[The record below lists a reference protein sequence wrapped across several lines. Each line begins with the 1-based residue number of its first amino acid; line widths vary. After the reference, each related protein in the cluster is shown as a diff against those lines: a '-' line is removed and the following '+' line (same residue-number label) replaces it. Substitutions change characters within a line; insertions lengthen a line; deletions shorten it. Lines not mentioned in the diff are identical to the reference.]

1 MAQQRIDF
9 QSLPWESP
17 APGIRFK
24 AHVAEGKKIRL
35 LEFTDLLFEKDWCLK
50 GHLGYVLEGRMKIEF
65 QGVLLEYKAG
75 DGIFISEGEA
85 HKAQIAKGER
95 ALMIMFEKP

>member
-24 AHVAEGKKIRL
+24 AHVAEGRKIRL

-75 DGIFISEGEA
+75 DGIFISEGEG

>member
-1 MAQQRIDF
+1 MAHQRIDF

-24 AHVAEGKKIRL
+24 AHVVEGKKIRL
-35 LEFTDLLFEKDWCLK
+35 LEFTDQLFERDWCLK
-50 GHLGYVLEGRMKIEF
+50 EHFGYVLEGRLTIDF
-65 QGVLLEYKAG
+65 QGNIVEYEAG
-75 DGIFISEGEA
+75 DGLVISEGEH
-85 HKAQIAKGER
+85 HKAHVARGER